1 MADRVQMDDGAG
13 VAVIAVDPAAA
24 VSDPI
29 LAAAG
34 GVEAPA
40 RPRTTGRIGES
51 VPRPDGI
58 PKTTGSFQ
66 FSSDLWADGML
77 WGRALRS
84 PHPYARIRSINI
96 APALAIAGVRAV
108 LTADDVP
115 GEGTYGLEHADQ
127 PVLAADIVRY
137 CGEPVALVAADH
149 PETARLAAE
158 AIVVDYE
165 PLPAVTDAAAA
176 ADAPPIHPDGNVFR
190 HMRIRHGDP
199 DATADVVVEGDY
211 EVGMQDQAF
220 MGTESGLALPS
231 GDGGVELFISTQ
243 WLHADQR
250 QIAEALDLAPEDVHI
265 TLAGVGGAFGA
276 REDVTLQIHLCLLA
290 LHTGRPVK
298 MLYNREESFFGHVH
312 RHPARLQYRH
322 HATADG
328 RLVKV
333 EATVTLDGGAYAST
347 TAAVLA
353 NACFFAA
360 GPYDVPNAVVDG
372 WGMRTNNPPCG
383 AMRGFGVVQVC
394 FAHEAQMDRLAET
407 LGIDPLELR
416 LRNAL
421 GPGDTLIT
429 GQKITGTAPMTELL
443 EALATYPL
451 PPGTDGPRIDGPR
464 TGGPRTGGPRTDG
477 PRTGG
482 SGDGVD
488 GNGAADAAMS
498 RPGGA
503 GRTADDSHVRRGVGY
518 AASIKNLMFSEGFDD
533 YSTAAC
539 RLSEGVATIT
549 CACVE
554 VGQGF
559 VTLAQQIARE
569 VLGVQQVQL
578 DPADTAI
585 GSAGSSSA
593 SRQTWM
599 SGGAV
604 LAACEGVRDKVLT
617 YVAAESGIPASE
629 LALRDGQVMST
640 SGLGRSLAEIS
651 SERDFRHEIEYHH
664 APTTTV
670 DADGQGEPHVSFAF
684 AAHRAV
690 VDVDADLGLLRAV
703 EVATTQDVGR
713 ILNPM
718 QALGQIE
725 GGIAQG
731 VGLAVMEEIVLDG
744 GRVRNASF
752 TDYLIPTALDMCDV
766 RVALLVEEPEPG
778 APFGAKGIGEPPT
791 ISSTPAVV
799 AAVRQATGLPLNR
812 VPIRPSDI
820 ALHPDRTPQRS

>member
-1 MADRVQMDDGAG
+1 MAGMGSIGRVGVPDVDG
-13 VAVIAVDPAAA
+13 PTAAA
-24 VSDPI
+24 PGGALKV
-29 LAAAG
+29 AA

-51 VPRPDGI
+51 VARPDGI
-58 PKTTGSFQ
+58 PKTTGAFA

-96 APALAIAGVRAV
+96 APALAIGGVRAV

-115 GEGTYGLEHADQ
+115 GSGMFGLEHADQ
-127 PVLAADIVRY
+127 PVLAGDVVRY

-165 PLPAVTDAAAA
+165 PVAAVTDAATA
-176 ADAPPIHPDGNVFR
+176 ADAPPIHPEGNLFR
-190 HMRIRHGDP
+190 HIRIRHGDP
-199 DATADVVVEGDY
+199 EATGDVVVEGDY

-220 MGTESGLALPS
+220 MGTESGLAMPTT
-231 GDGGVELFISTQ
+231 DGGVELFISTQ

-250 QIAEALDLAPEDVHI
+250 QIAEALGLPPEKVHL

-290 LHTGRPVK
+290 LHTRRPVK

-312 RHPARLQYRH
+312 RHPARMRYRH

-333 EATVTLDGGAYAST
+333 EAEVILDGGAYAST

-353 NACFFAA
+353 NACFFAG
-360 GPYDVPNAVVDG
+360 GPYKVPNAAVDG

-394 FAHEAQMDRLAET
+394 FAHEAQMDKLADA

-421 GPGDTLIT
+421 ESGDTLIT
-429 GQKITGTAPMTELL
+429 GQRITGTAPVAELL
-443 EALATYPL
+443 EALGQYPL
-451 PPGTDGPRIDGPR
+451 PQGTAGGGRG
-464 TGGPRTGGPRTDG
+464 TGG
-477 PRTGG
+477 
-482 SGDGVD
+482 
-488 GNGAADAAMS
+488 NGADAAMA

-503 GRTADDSHVRRGVGY
+503 GRTADGSHVRRGVGY

-569 VLGVQQVQL
+569 VLGTQQVL
-578 DPADTAI
+578 LNPADTDI

-604 LAACEGVRDKVLT
+604 LAACEGVRDKVLAHM
-617 YVAAESGIPASE
+617 AAETGIPAGE
-629 LALRDGQVMST
+629 LSLRDGQVVST
-640 SGLGRSLAEIS
+640 SGLSRDLTDVTAER
-651 SERDFRHEIEYHH
+651 EFRHEIEYHH
-664 APTTTV
+664 APTTRV
-670 DADGQGEPHVSFAF
+670 DADGQGEPHASFAF

-690 VDVDADLGLLRAV
+690 VDVDADLGLLRTV

-713 ILNPM
+713 ILNPV
-718 QALGQIE
+718 QAVGQIE

-731 VGLAVMEEIVLDG
+731 VGLAVMEEILLDG

-766 RVALLVEEPEPG
+766 RIARLVEEPEPG

-799 AAVRQATGLPLNR
+799 AAVRRATGLALNR
-812 VPIRPSDI
+812 VPIRPADI
-820 ALHPDRTPQRS
+820 ALHPDRTPPRS

>member
-1 MADRVQMDDGAG
+1 MAGASGAG
-13 VAVIAVDPAAA
+13 AVLNAAA
-24 VSDPI
+24 
-29 LAAAG
+29 
-34 GVEAPA
+34 GVEAPV
-40 RPRTTGRIGES
+40 RPRTAGRVGES

-58 PKTTGSFQ
+58 PKTTGAFA

-77 WGRALRS
+77 WGQALRS
-84 PHPYARIRSINI
+84 PHPHARIRSIDI
-96 APALAIAGVRAV
+96 APALAVGGVRAT
-108 LTADDVP
+108 LTAEDLP
-115 GEGTYGLEHADQ
+115 GTGSFGIEHADQ
-127 PVLAADIVRY
+127 PVLAADVVRY

-158 AIVVDYE
+158 SIVVDYE
-165 PLPAVTDAAAA
+165 PLPAVTDATAA
-176 ADAPPIHPDGNVFR
+176 ADAPPIHPDGNLFR
-190 HMRIRHGDP
+190 YIRIRHGDP
-199 DATADVVVEGDY
+199 AATGEVIVEGDY

-220 MGTESGLALPS
+220 MGTESGLAMPTV
-231 GDGGVELFISTQ
+231 DGGVELFISTQ
-243 WLHADQR
+243 WLHNDQR
-250 QIAEALDLAPEDVHI
+250 QIAEALGLAPSDVHL

-290 LHTGRPVK
+290 LHTQRPVK

-312 RHPARLQYRH
+312 RHPARMRYRH

-328 RLVKV
+328 DLVKV
-333 EATVTLDGGAYAST
+333 EAEVVLDGGAYAST

-353 NACFFAA
+353 NACFFAT
-360 GPYDVPNAVVDG
+360 GPYKVPNAAVDG

-394 FAHEAQMDRLAET
+394 FAHEAQMDRLADA
-407 LGIDPLELR
+407 LGVDPLELR

-421 GPGDTLIT
+421 APGDTLIT
-429 GQKITGTAPMTELL
+429 GQQITGTAPVAELL
-443 EALATYPL
+443 QALGEYPL
-451 PPGTDGPRIDGPR
+451 PQGTDGAGRLG
-464 TGGPRTGGPRTDG
+464 TG
-477 PRTGG
+477 
-482 SGDGVD
+482 
-488 GNGAADAAMS
+488 GNGAAGAMA

-539 RLSEGVATIT
+539 RLSDGVATIT

-569 VLGVQQVQL
+569 VLGVQQVLL

-604 LAACEGVRDKVLT
+604 LAACEGVRDKVLA
-617 YVAAESGIPASE
+617 YVSAECGIPPTE
-629 LALRDGQVMST
+629 LSLRDGQVISD
-640 SGLGRSLAEIS
+640 SGLSRDLADIS
-651 SERDFRHEIEYHH
+651 AGRDFRCEIEYHH
-664 APTTTV
+664 APTTEV

-690 VDVDADLGLLRAV
+690 VDVDGDLGLLRTV

-713 ILNPM
+713 ILNPQ
-718 QALGQIE
+718 QAVGQIE

-766 RVALLVEEPEPG
+766 RIARLVEEPEPG

-812 VPIRPSDI
+812 VPIRPADI
-820 ALHPDRTPQRS
+820 ALHPDRPT

>member
-1 MADRVQMDDGAG
+1 MVDDVVVEDRD
-13 VAVIAVDPAAA
+13 VAVDDLVDDDVAIDDATADDMAIDEAVL
-24 VSDPI
+24 S
-29 LAAAG
+29 AAG
-34 GVEAPA
+34 GVQAPA

-51 VPRPDGI
+51 VARPDGI
-58 PKTTGSFQ
+58 PKTTGAFA

-77 WGRALRS
+77 WGQALRS
-84 PHPYARIRSINI
+84 PHPHARIRSINI
-96 APALAIAGVRAV
+96 APALAVGGVRAV
-108 LTADDVP
+108 LTADDLP
-115 GEGTYGLEHADQ
+115 GTGIFGIEHADQ
-127 PVLAADIVRY
+127 PVLAGDVVRY

-149 PETARLAAE
+149 PETARAAAE

-165 PLPAVTDAAAA
+165 PLPAVTDATAA
-176 ADAPPIHPDGNVFR
+176 ADAPPIHPDGNLFR
-190 HMRIRHGDP
+190 HIRIRHGDAS
-199 DATADVVVEGDY
+199 ATGEVVVEGDY

-220 MGTESGLALPS
+220 MGTESGLAMPTV
-231 GDGGVELFISTQ
+231 DGGVELFISTQ
-243 WLHADQR
+243 WLHNDQR
-250 QIAEALDLAPEDVHI
+250 QIAAALGLAPSDVHL

-312 RHPARLQYRH
+312 RHPARMRYRH

-328 RLVKV
+328 DLVKI
-333 EATVTLDGGAYAST
+333 EAEVVLDGGAYAST

-353 NACFFAA
+353 NACFFAT
-360 GPYDVPNAVVDG
+360 GPYKVPNAAVDG

-394 FAHEAQMDRLAET
+394 FAHEAQMDRLADA
-407 LGIDPLELR
+407 LGVDPLELR

-421 GPGDTLIT
+421 EPGDTLIT
-429 GQKITGTAPMTELL
+429 GQQITGTAPVAELL
-443 EALATYPL
+443 QALGEYPL
-451 PPGTDGPRIDGPR
+451 PQGTDGAGRYG
-464 TGGPRTGGPRTDG
+464 TG
-477 PRTGG
+477 
-482 SGDGVD
+482 
-488 GNGAADAAMS
+488 GNGAAGAMA

-503 GRTADDSHVRRGVGY
+503 GRTADDAHVRRGVGY

-539 RLSEGVATIT
+539 RLSDGVATIT

-569 VLGVQQVQL
+569 VLGTQQVLL

-604 LAACEGVRDKVLT
+604 LAACEGVRDKVLA
-617 YVAAESGIPASE
+617 YVSAECGIPPTE
-629 LALRDGQVMST
+629 LSLRDGQVVSD
-640 SGLGRSLAEIS
+640 SGLSRDLADIS
-651 SERDFRHEIEYHH
+651 AERDFRHEIEYHH
-664 APTTTV
+664 APTTEV

-690 VDVDADLGLLRAV
+690 VDVDGDLGLLRTV

-713 ILNPM
+713 ILNPQ
-718 QALGQIE
+718 QAVGQIE

-766 RVALLVEEPEPG
+766 RIARLVEQPEPG

-820 ALHPDRTPQRS
+820 ALHPDRAPARS